1 MADGRKKLSGYEYR
15 KRALDKSKKEQED
28 LSKTPKLDDFF
39 KKKECVIQQSES
51 MKDCT
56 HLDHEGGGTRFAFYS
71 KQTPSTSNSTN
82 STTTPSLP
90 QNINHED
97 EPEATVPTINVEE
110 VASQNL
116 FVISDDP
123 GECIINDF
131 TRDHIATYG
140 SKQNKNFN
148 FSGTKR
154 DYNDGTS

>member
-15 KRALDKSKKEQED
+15 KRALDKSKKEQEV

-51 MKDCT
+51 MNKDCT
-56 HLDHEGGGTRFAFYS
+56 NLDHECGDARFTSTS

-97 EPEATVPTINVEE
+97 
-110 VASQNL
+110 
-116 FVISDDP
+116 
-123 GECIINDF
+123 
-131 TRDHIATYG
+131 
-140 SKQNKNFN
+140 
-148 FSGTKR
+148 
-154 DYNDGTS
+154 